1 MNDVAR
7 SDVLTVRPFREGD
20 APVWD
25 AYVHAHP
32 DATFFHLSGWKTVLE
47 RAFSHRT
54 YYLLA
59 VAADGTSIR
68 GVLPMAL
75 VSSFLFG
82 KSLISLPF
90 CCYGGTLASDEQAQ
104 RALEDEACK
113 LAATLNVDYLEMR
126 QRRRTRTDWPAKEL
140 YVTFRK
146 PVSADD
152 EANLNAI
159 PRKQRAMVRKGINKG
174 LDATID
180 KSNDELYAMYSE
192 SLRNLGTPVFSQ
204 KYLRILQETFGEAC
218 EILTVR
224 FEGAPIASVMSF
236 YFRDEVMPYYGGGT
250 VRARDLA
257 ANDFMYWKTMQRGV
271 QRGCRLFDYGRSK
284 TGTGSYSFKANWG
297 FEPQQLFYEYHL
309 VRAREVPNLS
319 PTNPKYKLMIDTWQ
333 KLPLWLTQRV
343 GPPLARY
350 LG

>member
-7 SDVLTVRPFREGD
+7 IEAVTVRAFRDGD
-20 APVWD
+20 AARWD
-25 AYVHAHP
+25 AYVNAHA
-32 DATFFHLSGWKTVLE
+32 DGTFFHLSGWRTVLE

-54 YYLLA
+54 HYL
-59 VAADGTSIR
+59 VATSGDGDIR
-68 GVLPMAL
+68 GVLPLAL
-75 VSSFLFG
+75 ISSLLFG

-90 CCYGGTLASDEQAQ
+90 CCYGGVLASDAVAQ

-113 LAATLNVDYLEMR
+113 LAEKLAVDYLEMR

-146 PVSADD
+146 PISTDE
-152 EANLNAI
+152 EANLAAI
-159 PRKQRAMVRKGINKG
+159 PRKQRAMVRKGISKG
-174 LDATID
+174 LGATLD
-180 KSNDELYAMYSE
+180 SSPDELYAMYSE
-192 SLRNLGTPVFSQ
+192 SLRNLGTPVFSRR
-204 KYLRILQETFGEAC
+204 YLRILQDVFGNAC

-224 FEGAPIASVMSF
+224 DSSAPVASVMSF

-250 VRARDLA
+250 SRARELQ
-257 ANDFMYWKTMQRGV
+257 ANDFMYWKTMQRAV
-271 QRGCRLFDYGRSK
+271 ERGARLFDYGRSK
-284 TGTGSYSFKANWG
+284 KETGSYSFKVNWG

-319 PTNPKYKLMIDTWQ
+319 PTNPKYRLMIDTWQ
-333 KLPLWLTQRV
+333 KLPLWLTQRI
-343 GPPLARY
+343 GPPLARH